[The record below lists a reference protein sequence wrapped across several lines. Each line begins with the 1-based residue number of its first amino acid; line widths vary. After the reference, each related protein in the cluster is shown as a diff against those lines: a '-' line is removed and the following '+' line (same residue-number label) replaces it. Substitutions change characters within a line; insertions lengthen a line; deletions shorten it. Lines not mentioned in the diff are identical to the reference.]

1 VAGVVRGK
9 TKRKTKVIMDG
20 GPLTIEWDERS
31 GKVFMTGGAVNVFE
45 GFIKV

>member
-1 VAGVVRGK
+1 
-9 TKRKTKVIMDG
+9 MDG

>member
-1 VAGVVRGK
+1 
-9 TKRKTKVIMDG
+9 MDG

-31 GKVFMTGGAVNVFE
+31 GTVFMTGGAVNVFE